1 VIADRDTRK
10 ARQQAVQWVQ
20 SMLADDLAVILDVET
35 TGMDEQA
42 EVIQV
47 GLLTTRG
54 KVLLDALLRPANPIP
69 RDVTLI
75 HGIADA
81 DVALATTFNELHS
94 PLRDLLVGRTVVA
107 YNAAFEYTMLKQTC
121 ERYFFTFSRWDEIN
135 WQCAMKRYAEFNGKW
150 NAKYDKFQWVSLV
163 DACWRLGIAADGAH
177 SAIGDCRLTL
187 EVLKVMAHTQTG
199 VQDE

>member
-10 ARQQAVQWVQ
+10 ARQQAIGWAQ

-35 TGMDEQA
+35 TGMGELA

-47 GLLTTRG
+47 GLLTARG

-75 HGIADA
+75 HGISDA

-107 YNAAFEYTMLKQTC
+107 YNAAFEYTMLRQTC
-121 ERYFFTFSRWDEIN
+121 QRYSFTFSRWDEIN
-135 WQCAMKRYAEFNGKW
+135 WQCAMTKYAEFNGEW
-150 NAKYDKFQWVSLV
+150 NAKYNKFQWVSLV
-163 DACWRLGIAADGAH
+163 DACLQLGIPIENAH

-187 EVLKVMAHTQTG
+187 EVLKVMARIQTG
-199 VQDE
+199 G